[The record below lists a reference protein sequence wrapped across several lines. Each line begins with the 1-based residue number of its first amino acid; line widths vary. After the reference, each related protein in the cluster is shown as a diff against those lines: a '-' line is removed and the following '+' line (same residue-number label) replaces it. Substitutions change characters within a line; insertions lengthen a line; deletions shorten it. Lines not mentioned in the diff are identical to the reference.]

1 MPRTASRRII
11 ERVVVSLWR
20 DGVSVRDI
28 DRNLRT
34 MRAHIS
40 DDDIRRIILR
50 WIDARS
56 ENKSLGR
63 REVAAVP
70 ATTRDR
76 IEGLL
81 AGLALLGAVIAAA
94 LNEWIVSLYTEED

>member
-20 DGVSVRDI
+20 DGASIRDI

-34 MRAHIS
+34 VRAQVS
-40 DDDIRRIILR
+40 DDDIRRMILR

-56 ENKSLGR
+56 ENKTLGR

-70 ATTRDR
+70 ASTRDR
-76 IEGLL
+76 IEELL
-81 AGLALLGAVIAAA
+81 AGLALLGAVLAAA
-94 LNEWIVSLYTEED
+94 LNEWILSLYTEED